1 MRTGICDRTT
11 KETKISCS
19 IDLDG
24 KGRAEIETGIGFFD
38 HMLNL
43 LAFHSQMDIRLRAVG
58 DLEVCDHHTIED
70 CGIALG
76 TAFKEALGDKKGI
89 ERYGSFRLVMDEA
102 LADVI
107 LDISGRPYLV
117 FDATFRRDTI
127 GNYST
132 EMTREFFYAFAAAS
146 GLSLHI
152 HVPYGENDHHKIE
165 AIFKAF
171 ARALKQA
178 FAITSDILPSS
189 KGRIEG

>member
-1 MRTGICDRTT
+1 MRTSKIERKT
-11 KETKISCS
+11 KETQISLS
-19 IDLDG
+19 LNVDG
-24 KGRAEIETGIGFFD
+24 NGQASIETGIGYFD
-38 HMLNL
+38 HMLTL
-43 LAFHSQMDIRLRAVG
+43 LSFHSGMDLDVQAHG
-58 DLEVCDHHTIED
+58 DLEVCDHHTVED

-76 TAFKEALGDKKGI
+76 NALKQALGDKKGI

-146 GLSLHI
+146 GVSLHI

>member
-38 HMLNL
+38 HMLDL
-43 LAFHSQMDIRLRAVG
+43 LAFHSQMDIRLRAAG

-76 TAFKEALGDKKGI
+76 AAFKEALGDKKGI

-171 ARALKQA
+171 ARSLKQA

>member
-1 MRTGICDRTT
+1 MRKAHLERNTN
-11 KETKISCS
+11 ETKINLTLN
-19 IDLDG
+19 LDG
-24 KGRAEIETGIGFFD
+24 SGESHIDTGIGFFD
-38 HMLNL
+38 HMLDL

-89 ERYGSFRLVMDEA
+89 ERYGSFRLVMDES

-107 LDISGRPYLV
+107 LDISGRPVLV
-117 FDATFRRDTI
+117 FDATFKRETI
-127 GNYST
+127 GNYSV
-132 EMTREFFYAFAAAS
+132 EMTKEFFYAFAVAS

-178 FAITSDILPSS
+178 VALTSDILPSS